1 MVPNLTISE
10 ILGMGKPVLLY
21 ERLNV
26 SIPTTETVT
35 KRKFQIVWM
44 GVHNKEETMHTI
56 DMPGTYTVLDLL
68 KHLRYEVTLSPGTSA
83 RIKLFQ
89 VGDRKKQ
96 LELSSDS
103 FLEDI
108 PEKETLEL
116 YAEV

>member
-1 MVPNLTISE
+1 
-10 ILGMGKPVLLY
+10 MGNPVLLY

-26 SIPTTETVT
+26 SIPLTET

-44 GVHNKEETMHTI
+44 GVHNKETIHTI

-68 KHLRYEVTLSPGTSA
+68 KHLRNEVSLSPGTSG
-83 RIKLFQ
+83 RIELFQ

-96 LELSSDS
+96 LGLSSDS

-108 PEKETLEL
+108 TEKEALEL